1 MLAVLPAGI
10 PRVAVEAGTADSWHK
25 YIGLDGGFVGMSSF
39 GESAP
44 APVLYEHFGITT
56 AHLVE
61 LAREVVAS
69 SGIRPVEIDEARR
82 FERSIN

>member
-1 MLAVLPAGI
+1 MLPAGV
-10 PRVAVEAGTADSWHK
+10 PRVAIEAATADGWHK
-25 YIGLDGGFVGMSSF
+25 YIGLDGGFVGMNSF

-44 APVLYEHFGITT
+44 APALYDYFAIT
-56 AHLVE
+56 AARLVE
-61 LAREVVAS
+61 VAREVIAS